1 MKARTRKAGRPA
13 SRTASPK
20 PRPST
25 KLGDFPF
32 EPGPVDATRALCLL
46 GPAARKITADA
57 DVWRVSCE
65 LQWHLYPDYMK
76 VWSEHHA
83 VTNAITDHLGS
94 AFAARLEHVD
104 WALQHRERQAAYLL
118 GVAVGQ
124 SLRLPPR
131 RLAEHLLRL
140 GAGSRGALDRLD
152 G

>member
-65 LQWHLYPDYMK
+65 LQGQLYPDYRK
-76 VWSEHHA
+76 VWSEYHA
-83 VTNAITDHLGS
+83 VANAITDHLGS
-94 AFAARLEHVD
+94 AFATRLEHVER
-104 WALQHRERQAAYLL
+104 ALHHRERQTAYLL

-124 SLRLPPR
+124 DLRVP
-131 RLAEHLLRL
+131 EKG
-140 GAGSRGALDRLD
+140 GA
-152 G
+152 